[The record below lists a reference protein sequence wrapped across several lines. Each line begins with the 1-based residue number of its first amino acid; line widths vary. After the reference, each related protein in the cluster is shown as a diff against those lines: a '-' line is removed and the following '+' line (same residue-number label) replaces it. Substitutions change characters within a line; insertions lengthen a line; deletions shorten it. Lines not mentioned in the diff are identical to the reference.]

1 MYNWNAEDYQK
12 SSSTQQKWA
21 EELIKKLKLNGNEC
35 ILDIGCG
42 DGKVTAEIASIL
54 NNGYILGID
63 SSKNIIELAQKTFS
77 KYNNKNLSFKV
88 KNVHDLD
95 FNEQFDILFSNAV
108 LHWVNNHLDILKRA
122 KNALK
127 PSGRIL
133 FQMGGKG
140 NAQYILEIADEYI
153 KTKSWKQYFKDWR
166 NFQILNPKIK
176 DFEGFDFKFG
186 FYGKDEYEKWLIESG
201 LKANRVELINKNM
214 AKKDKDDLKAWI
226 RTTWLPYTERVPEK
240 LRDQFIDELAS
251 KYIEK
256 YPEDNKG
263 KINVKMVRLEV
274 EATKSP

>member
-54 NNGYILGID
+54 SNGYIVGID
-63 SSKNIIELAQKTFS
+63 SSKNMIELAQKTFP

-95 FNEQFDILFSNAV
+95 FNEQFDILFSNAA

-140 NAQYILEIADEYI
+140 NAQDILEIADELI
-153 KTKSWKQYFKDWR
+153 KTKSWKQFFKDWR

-186 FYGKDEYEKWLIESG
+186 FYGKEEYEKWLMESG

-214 AKKDKDDLKAWI
+214 AKKDKDDLRAWI

-240 LRDQFIDELAS
+240 LR
-251 KYIEK
+251 
-256 YPEDNKG
+256 
-263 KINVKMVRLEV
+263 INLLM
-274 EATKSP
+274 S